1 MPSLWRVVLAL
12 TITAA
17 SVHARGGDPLPG
29 LTPAEVAQYEEG
41 FAAFRVHL
49 SDEQGLGPAFNGS
62 RCYLCHRGP
71 ALGGQS
77 NKTVTRFGSTAGGT
91 FDPLSSLGGP
101 LLQEKAITSGCL
113 EVVPPAAT
121 VVIKRNATSALGDGL
136 VEAIPDQQII
146 DRAAAELAENPAM
159 AGRVHM
165 VTGVS
170 DGLPHVGRFGW
181 KAQWALIVDVVG
193 EALLNELG
201 ITNALF
207 PTELAPNG
215 NLGLLAQCDAV
226 PDPED
231 TTLDFLTKLTNLVR
245 FLSPVPRPKRMT
257 AAAAQGE
264 ALFHAIGCDFCHY
277 SGYTSVSANPA
288 LDGKGVDLYSDLLLH
303 DIGTDDG
310 VVQGDAQGNE
320 FRTPPLWIVRG
331 AHPYL
336 HDGRVRTVIDAI
348 DAHQGQAVDVRNAYF
363 SLSPYDQKA
372 ILKFLNSR

>member
-1 MPSLWRVVLAL
+1 MSSVWRAVLAL
-12 TITAA
+12 TLAAATA
-17 SVHARGGDPLPG
+17 HARGGDPLPG

-41 FAAFRVHL
+41 FAAFRAHL
-49 SDEQGLGPAFNGS
+49 SDEQGLGPAFNGF

-77 NKTVTRFGSTAGGT
+77 NKTVTRFGSTAGGV
-91 FDPLSSLGGP
+91 FDPLSSIGGP

-113 EVVPPAAT
+113 EVVPPAAN

-146 DRAAAELAENPAM
+146 DRAAAELAGNPAM

-181 KAQWALIVDVVG
+181 KAQGALIVDVVG

-207 PTELAPNG
+207 PTELPPNG
-215 NLGLLAQCDAV
+215 NVALLAQCDAV

-245 FLSPVPRPKRMT
+245 FLSPVPRPKKMNDV
-257 AAAAQGE
+257 ALQGE
-264 ALFHAIGCDFCHY
+264 ALFHSIGCGFCHY
-277 SGYTSVSANPA
+277 SAYTSVSSNPA
-288 LDGKGVDLYSDLLLH
+288 LDGKNV
-303 DIGTDDG
+303 
-310 VVQGDAQGNE
+310 
-320 FRTPPLWIVRG
+320 
-331 AHPYL
+331 
-336 HDGRVRTVIDAI
+336 
-348 DAHQGQAVDVRNAYF
+348 
-363 SLSPYDQKA
+363 
-372 ILKFLNSR
+372 